1 MVRLS
6 KKTEYALL
14 ALQYIGTHRNN
25 VVSAKEI
32 SNKMNIPFDYL
43 SKTMQILMK
52 NGIVNSKQGKAGGY
66 SLAKTSD
73 EISIADVIQA
83 IEEKNAMAIVECFEK
98 PQKTSC
104 DRLEICTIRN
114 PLKELQSNIEKML
127 NTTKLSEMIDK
138 K

>member
-14 ALQYIGTHRNN
+14 ALQYIGTHRND

-32 SNKMNIPFDYL
+32 SNKMNIPFEYL

-52 NGIVNSKQGKAGGY
+52 HGIVISKQGKAGGY
-66 SLAKTSD
+66 RLAKTSD

-83 IEEKNAMAIVECFEK
+83 IEEKNAMEIDEWLYNLK
-98 PQKTSC
+98 KTTC
-104 DRLEICTIRN
+104 NRLEICTIRN
-114 PLKELQSNIEKML
+114 PLKELQSKIEKML
-127 NTTKLSEMIDK
+127 NTTKLSEMID
-138 K
+138 